1 MTASPLP
8 GERVPLPEGL
18 TRLSDGSLRADGVDG
33 VAVIGPAAVAASRTV
48 SVEAGLR
55 VLEALG
61 GTHLPR
67 VGPTAPTAPA
77 TAAGE
82 ALTTASTTARR
93 PGLRPVAAEEAFD
106 AAEVVPGEPGDE
118 TTLLRPVALVTEL
131 PHDRD
136 ASLTLPGTEDAAD
149 TAGADGAGNADSV
162 GNSVGSADSAGS
174 AAGVVSVAGTADLI
188 GGRSTEASGGPSQE
202 EDESAPV
209 AEPVSEP
216 ASESAAP
223 SLAESSPEI
232 PETGVWED
240 PDDSPEPVGE
250 GREDTGADDS
260 DTDTDGIDT
269 FPDYPEPEP
278 GSGRRPRGAHR
289 APSAPSA
296 SSGSR
301 PTADTPTAPDN
312 SKSKQPQPVRAPQP
326 LEALPNTEVVSAS
339 EAALI
344 AAPPVRASICPQ
356 GHANPP
362 EIRDCLTCSQPLAGV
377 FSYVRRPALAT
388 LTLSTG
394 AAVEVAGDVVV
405 GRAPQLQRGGDPH
418 IVALVAV
425 PSPQHM
431 VSRSHLMLTTSGWSI
446 LVQDLGSSN
455 GTVLARP
462 GATPV
467 LLGSGI
473 LTPVFMGDLMDIGD
487 GVTLRIDPP
496 AWLRPRSG

>member
-1 MTASPLP
+1 MTALSLP

-18 TRLSDGSLRADGVDG
+18 TRLSDGSVRVDGADG
-33 VAVIGPAAVAASRTV
+33 VAVITPAAGAASRTV
-48 SVEAGLR
+48 SIETGLR
-55 VLEALG
+55 VLDALG
-61 GTHLPR
+61 GTYLPR
-67 VGPTAPTAPA
+67 VGPTATP
-77 TAAGE
+77 
-82 ALTTASTTARR
+82 
-93 PGLRPVAAEEAFD
+93 AAEEATRP
-106 AAEVVPGEPGDE
+106 AEPGDE
-118 TTLLRPVALVTEL
+118 TTLLKPVALVTGL
-131 PHDRD
+131 PQET
-136 ASLTLPGTEDAAD
+136 ALTALE
-149 TAGADGAGNADSV
+149 
-162 GNSVGSADSAGS
+162 
-174 AAGVVSVAGTADLI
+174 AAGVSGSEIDDVPSGADAPDVAAVAAVAATADVSEAMGVADVSDGRAAGTPA
-188 GGRSTEASGGPSQE
+188 GATE
-202 EDESAPV
+202 EDPAAEPAASSAAESAP
-209 AEPVSEP
+209 EM
-216 ASESAAP
+216 
-223 SLAESSPEI
+223 L
-232 PETGVWED
+232 ETGVWVD
-240 PDDSPEPVGE
+240 PDDSSGSAD
-250 GREDTGADDS
+250 GSRNDSGTGGSETGDVS
-260 DTDTDGIDT
+260 T

-278 GSGRRPRGAHR
+278 GSGRRRRGAHR

-296 SSGSR
+296 SSAGQ

-362 EIRDCLTCSQPLAGV
+362 EIRDCLTCSQPLTGM

-394 AAVEVAGDVVV
+394 AAIEVAGDVVV
-405 GRAPQLQRGGDPH
+405 GRAPQVQRGGDPH
-418 IVALVAV
+418 IVALVTV

-431 VSRSHLMLTTSGWSI
+431 VSRSHLILTTSGWSI
-446 LVQDLGSSN
+446 LAQDLGSSN

-467 LLGSGI
+467 LLGSGMP
-473 LTPVFMGDLMDIGD
+473 TPVFMGDLMDIGD

>member
-1 MTASPLP
+1 MTALSLP

-18 TRLSDGSLRADGVDG
+18 TRLSDGSVRVDGADG
-33 VAVIGPAAVAASRTV
+33 VAVISPAAGAASRTV
-48 SVEAGLR
+48 SIETGLR
-55 VLEALG
+55 VLDALG
-61 GTHLPR
+61 GTYLPR
-67 VGPTAPTAPA
+67 VGPTATATP
-77 TAAGE
+77 
-82 ALTTASTTARR
+82 
-93 PGLRPVAAEEAFD
+93 AAEEATQP
-106 AAEVVPGEPGDE
+106 AEPGDE
-118 TTLLRPVALVTEL
+118 TTLLKPVALVTEL
-131 PHDRD
+131 PQDMAPTALEAEGVLGSEAD
-136 ASLTLPGTEDAAD
+136 DVPSGADVPDVAAVGTVAA
-149 TAGADGAGNADSV
+149 TAGVSEAMGVADVADGRG
-162 GNSVGSADSAGS
+162 
-174 AAGVVSVAGTADLI
+174 AGTPAGATGEDPAA
-188 GGRSTEASGGPSQE
+188 EPAASSIA
-202 EDESAPV
+202 ESAP
-209 AEPVSEP
+209 EM
-216 ASESAAP
+216 
-223 SLAESSPEI
+223 L
-232 PETGVWED
+232 ETGVWED
-240 PDDSPEPVGE
+240 PDDSAGSAD
-250 GREDTGADDS
+250 GSRNDSGTGGSETGDVS
-260 DTDTDGIDT
+260 T

-278 GSGRRPRGAHR
+278 GSGRRRRGAHR

-296 SSGSR
+296 SSAGQ

-362 EIRDCLTCSQPLAGV
+362 EIRDCLTCSQPLTGM

-394 AAVEVAGDVVV
+394 AAIEVAGDVVV
-405 GRAPQLQRGGDPH
+405 GRAPQVQRGGDPH
-418 IVALVAV
+418 IVALVTV

-431 VSRSHLMLTTSGWSI
+431 VSRSHLILTTSGWSI
-446 LVQDLGSSN
+446 LAQDLGSSN

-467 LLGSGI
+467 LLGSGMP
-473 LTPVFMGDLMDIGD
+473 TPVFMGDLMDIGD